1 MSGRAGDVVYFN
13 SRFGQIVRPYVP
25 PRNPRS
31 QSQMANRQAFGALAS
46 QWRGLAP
53 EARFAWCAAA
63 IRDGLRISGY
73 SYFMKLNAA
82 RIHIGL
88 ARLDYPPNQRPS
100 FNANSVAEV
109 AVVVSGG
116 KASIKLHVPSP
127 PGQHTLVE
135 VAAPVSAGVR
145 FVQGYRYVGLLPAPV
160 DGWSDITE
168 LVVGRFGELTRG
180 KVLFIR
186 TRQQIDGWMDAGKV
200 TSALVPSG

>member
-1 MSGRAGDVVYFN
+1 MQTKTRGD
-13 SRFGQIVRPYVP
+13 
-25 PRNPRS
+25 
-31 QSQMANRQAFGALAS
+31 FGALAS

-53 EARFAWCAAA
+53 EARFAWCAAS
-63 IRDGLRISGY
+63 IRDRTGISGY
-73 SYFMKLNAA
+73 SYFMKLNAP

-88 ARLDYPPNQRPS
+88 ARLDYPPSRRPS
-100 FNANSVAEV
+100 FDLNPVAEV
-109 AVVVSGG
+109 AVEVNDG

-127 PGQHTLVE
+127 PGQYTLVE
-135 VAAPVSAGVR
+135 AAAPVSAGVR

-168 LVVGRFGELTRG
+168 LVVGRFGEPTPG
-180 KVLFIR
+180 KVLYIR

>member
-1 MSGRAGDVVYFN
+1 LQTRT
-13 SRFGQIVRPYVP
+13 
-25 PRNPRS
+25 RS
-31 QSQMANRQAFGALAS
+31 DFGALAS

-53 EARFAWCAAA
+53 EARFAWCAAS

-73 SYFMKLNAA
+73 SYFMKLNAP

-88 ARLDYPPNQRPS
+88 ARLDYPPSRRPG
-100 FNANSVAEV
+100 FDVNPVAEV
-109 AVVVSGG
+109 AVVEEGDSIR
-116 KASIKLHVPSP
+116 IKLHVPSP
-127 PGQHTLVE
+127 PGQYTLVE
-135 VAAPVSAGVR
+135 AAAPVSAGVR

-168 LVVGRFGELTRG
+168 LVVGRFGQPTRG